1 MDNNKYSVVGTDG
14 NTKSLLASVFGDL
27 GTPQLSS
34 IRCCDSMH
42 YEGTTTEL
50 LKTYPLSISGY
61 GIPQYST
68 LNKCF
73 KLTKEDYPRIENEMK
88 KNNLNTEEIYDS
100 IYKKKEF
107 KPKKNLLG
115 EDVISYRIVSDK
127 EKKLSKKVDSKK
139 VDSKKVDSKKV
150 VVKKST
156 K

>member
-1 MDNNKYSVVGTDG
+1 MNNNKYSVVGTDG

-27 GTPQLSS
+27 GTPHLNNV
-34 IRCCDSMH
+34 RCCDSMP

-50 LKTYPLSISGY
+50 LNTYPLSISGY
-61 GIPQYST
+61 GVPQYSN

-73 KLTKEDYPRIENEMK
+73 KLTKEDNLRIENEMK
-88 KNNLNTEEIYDS
+88 KNNLNTEELYDS

-115 EDVISYRIVSDK
+115 EDVISYRIISDK
-127 EKKLSKKVDSKK
+127 EKKKLSKEVNKVDSKVNSR
-139 VDSKKVDSKKV
+139 VDSK
-150 VVKKST
+150 VKKST

>member
-27 GTPQLSS
+27 GTPQLSN
-34 IRCCDSMH
+34 IRCCDSMP
-42 YEGTTTEL
+42 YEGTPNEL
-50 LKTYPLSISGY
+50 LDTYPQSISGY
-61 GIPQYST
+61 GVPQYSN

-73 KLTKEDYPRIENEMK
+73 KLTKEDNARIENEMK

-127 EKKLSKKVDSKK
+127 EKKKLRKK
-139 VDSKKVDSKKV
+139 
-150 VVKKST
+150 
-156 K
+156 